1 MGSKARELRDLLN
14 GPGVVIMPGVY
25 DGFSARLVEAA
36 GFVAAG
42 ISGAGLSETNLGW
55 PDVGIMGY
63 EANLKAS
70 SDLAACTSIPL
81 IADGDTGYG
90 NAITVHFTVR
100 GFEQAG
106 LAGVMLEDQVW
117 PKRCGHI
124 PGKEVISAEEG
135 VEKIRAAVD
144 ARRDLDFVIKARTD
158 AAGVHGVREAIRRL
172 NLYAEAGADLL
183 FADALLSAE
192 DIATVAREVSKPLA
206 VNMGF
211 GVRSRP
217 TTPLVGVG
225 DLEAMGVKMIVYP
238 RLLTAAAIQGMKHAL
253 ATLKESIAI
262 GKVIERPDLVVSFQE
277 LNELVGLRAIQQ
289 LEDSFL
295 TAEQLENKYHRAA
308 VDNSN
313 VK

>member
-1 MGSKARELRDLLN
+1 MVSKARQLRDLLN
-14 GPGVVIMPGVY
+14 GPGVLVMPGVY
-25 DGFSARLVEAA
+25 DGFSARLVESA

-63 EANLKAS
+63 DANLRAS
-70 SDLAACTSIPL
+70 TDLAGYTSIPL
-81 IADGDTGYG
+81 LANGDTGYG
-90 NAITVHFTVR
+90 NAVNVHFTVR

-124 PGKEVISAEEG
+124 PGKEVISAEAG

-144 ARRDLDFVIKARTD
+144 ARRDPDFVIKARTD

-172 NLYAEAGADLL
+172 NLYADAGADLL
-183 FADALLSAE
+183 FADALLSAD

-211 GVRSRP
+211 GIRSRP
-217 TTPLVGVG
+217 TTPLVGVR
-225 DLEAMGVKMIVYP
+225 DLEAMGVKVIVYP
-238 RLLTAAAIQGMKHAL
+238 RLLTAAAIQGMKNAL
-253 ATLKESIAI
+253 STLADSIAL
-262 GKVIERPDLVVSFQE
+262 GTVIERPDFAVSFQE
-277 LNELVGLRAIQQ
+277 LNDLVGTPSDPEARGWL
-289 LEDSFL
+289 S
-295 TAEQLENKYHRAA
+295 HWAA
-308 VDNSN
+308 A
-313 VK
+313 

>member
-1 MGSKARELRDLLN
+1 MVSKGRQLRELLK

-36 GFVAAG
+36 GFLAAG

-63 EANLKAS
+63 DANLKAS

-81 IADGDTGYG
+81 LADGDTGYG
-90 NAITVHFTVR
+90 NAVNVHFTVR

-144 ARRDLDFVIKARTD
+144 ARRDRDFVIKARTD
-158 AAGVHGVREAIRRL
+158 SAGVHGVREAIRRL
-172 NLYAEAGADLL
+172 NLYADAGADLL

-192 DIATVAREVSKPLA
+192 DIALVASEVSKPLA

-211 GVRSRP
+211 GIRSRP
-217 TTPLVGVG
+217 TTPLVGVR
-225 DLEAMGVKMIVYP
+225 DLEAMGVKVIVYP

-253 ATLKESIAI
+253 ATLAESIAL
-262 GKVIERPDLVVSFQE
+262 GSVIERPDLAVSFQE
-277 LNELVGLRAIQQ
+277 LNELVGLEAIQK

-295 TAEQLENKYHRAA
+295 TVEQLQNKYHRAA
-308 VDNSN
+308 LHDSN

>member
-1 MGSKARELRDLLN
+1 MVSKARQLRDLLN
-14 GPGVVIMPGVY
+14 GPGVLVMPGVY
-25 DGFSARLVEAA
+25 DGFSARLVESA

-63 EANLKAS
+63 DANLRAS
-70 SDLAACTSIPL
+70 TDLAGCTSIPFL
-81 IADGDTGYG
+81 ANGDTGYG
-90 NAITVHFTVR
+90 NAVNVHFTVR

-124 PGKEVISAEEG
+124 PGKEVISAEAG

-144 ARRDLDFVIKARTD
+144 ARRDPDFVIKARTD

-172 NLYAEAGADLL
+172 NLYADAGADLL
-183 FADALLSAE
+183 FADALLSAD

-211 GVRSRP
+211 GIRSRP
-217 TTPLVGVG
+217 TTPLVGVR
-225 DLEAMGVKMIVYP
+225 DLEAMGVKVIVYP
-238 RLLTAAAIQGMKHAL
+238 RLLTAAAIQGMKNAL
-253 ATLKESIAI
+253 STLADSIAL
-262 GKVIERPDLVVSFQE
+262 GTVIERPDFAVSFQE
-277 LNELVGLRAIQQ
+277 LNDLVGTPSDPEARGWL
-289 LEDSFL
+289 S
-295 TAEQLENKYHRAA
+295 HWAA
-308 VDNSN
+308 A
-313 VK
+313 

>member
-1 MGSKARELRDLLN
+1 MVSKGRQLRELLN

-63 EANLKAS
+63 DANLKAS

-81 IADGDTGYG
+81 LADCDTGYG
-90 NAITVHFTVR
+90 NAVNVHFTVR

-106 LAGVMLEDQVW
+106 LAGVMLEDQVC

-144 ARRDLDFVIKARTD
+144 ARRDRDFVIKARTD
-158 AAGVHGVREAIRRL
+158 SAGVHGVREAIRRL
-172 NLYAEAGADLL
+172 NLYADAGADLL

-192 DIATVAREVSKPLA
+192 DIALVASEVSKPLA

-211 GVRSRP
+211 GIRSRP
-217 TTPLVGVG
+217 TTPLVGVR
-225 DLEAMGVKMIVYP
+225 DLEAMGVKVIVYP

-253 ATLKESIAI
+253 STLAESIAL
-262 GKVIERPDLVVSFQE
+262 GSVIERPDLAVSFQE
-277 LNELVGLRAIQQ
+277 LNELVGLEAIQK

-295 TAEQLENKYHRAA
+295 TAQQLENKYHRAA
-308 VDNSN
+308 LHDSN